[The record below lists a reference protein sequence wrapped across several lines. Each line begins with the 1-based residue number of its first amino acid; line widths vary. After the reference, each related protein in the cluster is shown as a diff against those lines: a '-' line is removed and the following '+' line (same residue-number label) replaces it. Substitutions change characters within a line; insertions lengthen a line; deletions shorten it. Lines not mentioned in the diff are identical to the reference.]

1 MVAAS
6 SAMMG
11 TGPEPMADDTP
22 LPELLRQPVER
33 AARDVAMR
41 LLEQTEREQHRLG
54 HADDP
59 EGLHDFRVAVRR
71 LRSWLRTYKEPLRG
85 SVSGKQRDVL
95 RGVAQASNSGR
106 DAEVHIEWLRARA
119 EFFGRSRRGGAEW
132 LIERLQ
138 STQRA
143 AVDSL
148 RKAVEGDFAPL
159 RQTLARRLEVYSQRV
174 RPAARE
180 ATFAAATAWRLRE
193 QTRRLRDRIKAIRGT
208 GDADAAHTARI
219 AAKHL
224 RYLLEQVAAEVEA
237 GESLVA
243 RLKDLQDVLG
253 AHHDAHVFGA
263 EVAQALAAAA
273 AEHAA
278 ELRSSVPKGGARWF
292 NIRRTARDQIT
303 PGLLAI
309 ATRLRAVAD
318 ESFASFAAAWE
329 GTAAATFW
337 EEVGRAADSLQ
348 ARGGAPEEI
357 ERKYLLA
364 ALPDSAKAAPP
375 LTIEQGYLPGTLLL
389 ERLRRVKD
397 RNSTRFYRTVKVGT
411 GMVRTEIEEET
422 TRAVFDR
429 MWPLTEGRRLQK
441 RRHRVR
447 EGDLTWEIDDFADR
461 KLVLAEVEL
470 PDRNTDVV
478 IPKWLRAHVVRD
490 VTDEEEYK
498 NASLAR

>member
-1 MVAAS
+1 
-6 SAMMG
+6 
-11 TGPEPMADDTP
+11 MADDIP
-22 LPELLRQPVER
+22 LPELLRQPVEC

-41 LLEQTEREQHRLG
+41 LLEQAERERHRLG
-54 HADDP
+54 HTDDP

-95 RGVAQASNSGR
+95 RAVAHASNSGR
-106 DAEVHIEWLRARA
+106 DAEVHIEWLRARP
-119 EFFGRSRRGGAEW
+119 EFFRRSRRGGAEW

-138 STQRA
+138 STQGA

-148 RKAVEGDFAPL
+148 QEAVEGDFVPL
-159 RQTLARRLEVYSQRV
+159 RHTLAKRLEVYPRRV
-174 RPAARE
+174 RLAVPE
-180 ATFAAATAWRLRE
+180 ATFAAATAERLRE
-193 QTRRLRDRIKAIRGT
+193 QTRGLRDQIEAIRGP
-208 GDADAAHTARI
+208 GDQETAHTARI

-237 GESLVA
+237 GESMVA
-243 RLKDLQDVLG
+243 RLKGLQDVLG
-253 AHHDAHVFGA
+253 ALHDAHVFGE
-263 EVAQALAAAA
+263 EVARALADAAV
-273 AEHAA
+273 EHAG
-278 ELRSSVPKGGARWF
+278 ELSSTVLKGGARWF
-292 NIRRTARDQIT
+292 KIRRADRDRIT

-309 ATRLRAVAD
+309 ASRLRDAVGD
-318 ESFASFAAAWE
+318 SFASFAAAWE
-329 GTAAATFW
+329 GAAAATFW
-337 EEVGRAADSLQ
+337 DEVGRAADSLRT
-348 ARGGAPEEI
+348 RGGAPEEI

-375 LTIEQGYLPGTLLL
+375 LEIEQGYLPGKVLL

-397 RNSTRFYRTVKVGT
+397 RSSTRFYRTVKIGT

-429 MWPLTEGRRLQK
+429 MWPLTKGRRLKK

-470 PDRNTDVV
+470 PDRNTDAE
-478 IPKWLRAHVVRD
+478 IPKWLRPRVVRD
-490 VTDEEEYK
+490 VTDEEEYQ
-498 NASLAR
+498 NARLAR